1 MADDD
6 GPKSDNHQNVT
17 VDIGAS
23 ANPPGF
29 DERADGTDGRARRRR
44 STCGIPADYA
54 ITELAGTTVSYDVT
68 VKAIRKRIVP
78 ELDDEFAKDLG
89 DFASLDA
96 R

>member
-1 MADDD
+1 M
-6 GPKSDNHQNVT
+6 
-17 VDIGAS
+17 DIGAS

-29 DERADGTDGRARRRR
+29 DAELTGLTAGAQKTFDVHY
-44 STCGIPADYA
+44 PADYA
-54 ITELAGTTVSYDVT
+54 IKELAGTTVNYDVT

-96 R
+96 